1 MTPQAAPRRAV
12 IQLHPQAPTKPAP
25 GQPCNGCGWCC
36 SFEPC
41 PLGRLVSRRRQGR
54 CLALT
59 WDEPTVRYH
68 CGAVVDPARHLRW
81 LRWLPEPWTRRL
93 ALRWIAATSG
103 CDATIEAG

>member
-1 MTPQAAPRRAV
+1 
-12 IQLHPQAPTKPAP
+12 
-25 GQPCNGCGWCC
+25 
-36 SFEPC
+36 
-41 PLGRLVSRRRQGR
+41 
-54 CLALT
+54 LT